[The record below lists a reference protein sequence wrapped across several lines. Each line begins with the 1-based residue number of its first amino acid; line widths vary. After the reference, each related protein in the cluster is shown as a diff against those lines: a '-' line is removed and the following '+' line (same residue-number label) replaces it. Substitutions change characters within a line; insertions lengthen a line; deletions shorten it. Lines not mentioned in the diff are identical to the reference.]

1 MGPGYRRR
9 IRHGFQHRQPAYRD
23 PRRVDHFV
31 SGPLPQRRN
40 PRRLHRPP
48 VNRTIDSTTRE
59 AAGIHPAATRVVQ
72 DPISW
77 SLPRSHR
84 RRCISYHACTVAR
97 ATRTRS
103 RIDPGTASRR
113 TVFAKCPAL
122 TGDTLRSRGVPP
134 RRGNQRPSHPA
145 CGAVGAAAGRVVS
158 GRRRLNVA
166 PGARRPTRAAAI
178 RDPDGDGRTPRDAGH
193 RRPARDLL
201 GGGDGRDARWTDN
214 AAGRARGRR
223 SGYRRV
229 GTGLRIGRSAHL
241 TAAGGAPDCGDNE
254 RVDKESIEGTR
265 VSDQREPTK
274 RARDATPAGDADRAS
289 APAPETTPVPNTTP
303 SSDAS
308 GDSPRNA
315 IGAYLL
321 DALPDDERAAFEA
334 FLASSPEAQE
344 ELRQLAPVVSLLPQF
359 LYLEQP
365 GDKTAPAPTAALRGR
380 ILSGAEAEGAVTAEP
395 APMSAETDAAGEP
408 MEGLVGAPAETAE
421 ESADATSGAEG
432 AAPGRPRTVRT
443 AAPDSGVL
451 EPRRQRRAGKSATS
465 RPMPEPLRTLRQF
478 PTSWLA
484 AAGLTVVAVG
494 AVIWA
499 LALLGQIDN
508 KEREIGAQRE
518 RLDTLESEIADLRSN
533 ANATAFTL
541 S

>member
-1 MGPGYRRR
+1 
-9 IRHGFQHRQPAYRD
+9 
-23 PRRVDHFV
+23 
-31 SGPLPQRRN
+31 
-40 PRRLHRPP
+40 
-48 VNRTIDSTTRE
+48 
-59 AAGIHPAATRVVQ
+59 
-72 DPISW
+72 
-77 SLPRSHR
+77 
-84 RRCISYHACTVAR
+84 
-97 ATRTRS
+97 
-103 RIDPGTASRR
+103 
-113 TVFAKCPAL
+113 
-122 TGDTLRSRGVPP
+122 
-134 RRGNQRPSHPA
+134 
-145 CGAVGAAAGRVVS
+145 
-158 GRRRLNVA
+158 
-166 PGARRPTRAAAI
+166 
-178 RDPDGDGRTPRDAGH
+178 
-193 RRPARDLL
+193 
-201 GGGDGRDARWTDN
+201 
-214 AAGRARGRR
+214 
-223 SGYRRV
+223 
-229 GTGLRIGRSAHL
+229 
-241 TAAGGAPDCGDNE
+241 
-254 RVDKESIEGTR
+254 

-344 ELRQLAPVVSLLPQF
+344 ELRQLAPVVSLLPQ
-359 LYLEQP
+359 LLDLEQP

-421 ESADATSGAEG
+421 ESADATSGVEG
-432 AAPGRPRTVRT
+432 AAPGRPRTIRT

-484 AAGLTVVAVG
+484 AAGLAVVAVG

-541 S
+541 SATADGAEDAHGTLLFSLQDQIGVLYVRNLPPLDEDRVYQFWYVDDDAAAPRPGDTFRVDPNGNGFLAVESDTPSFDAIALTEEPEGGSETPTTPIVLAGQLGGAAG